1 MKRRKKVKQERERER
16 ERERVKSQAEDVAH
30 MTTCIFNAHH
40 AHTMSENEV
49 IGPALKVRKEKKRRS
64 KRKK

>member
-1 MKRRKKVKQERERER
+1 MKRKKVKKER
-16 ERERVKSQAEDVAH
+16 RERVKSQAEDVAH

-49 IGPALKVRKEKKRRS
+49 IGPALKVKKRERKEKE
-64 KRKK
+64 KRKKRRK